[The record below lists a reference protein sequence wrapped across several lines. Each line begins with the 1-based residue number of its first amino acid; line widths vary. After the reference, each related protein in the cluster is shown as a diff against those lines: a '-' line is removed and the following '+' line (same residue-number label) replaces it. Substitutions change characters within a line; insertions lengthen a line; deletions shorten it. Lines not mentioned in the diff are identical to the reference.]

1 MRDRV
6 RDHAH
11 GPDRAAGPLRHRVPT
26 RAAGRVLLF
35 ADAAGYID
43 ALTGEG
49 MELAFGVAELAGDCV
64 VGERPEDYDREWR
77 RTTRRYRALTAGL
90 LHASTHT
97 RLRAGIVPAAQTVPC
112 VFGKLVNVLAR

>member
-1 MRDRV
+1 MWEWTVLRAEAYVTPVADDVRGGRACGDR
-6 RDHAH
+6 
-11 GPDRAAGPLRHRVPT
+11 
-26 RAAGRVLLF
+26 
-35 ADAAGYID
+35 
-43 ALTGEG
+43 
-49 MELAFGVAELAGDCV
+49 V

-77 RTTRRYRALTAGL
+77 RTTRRYRALTVGL